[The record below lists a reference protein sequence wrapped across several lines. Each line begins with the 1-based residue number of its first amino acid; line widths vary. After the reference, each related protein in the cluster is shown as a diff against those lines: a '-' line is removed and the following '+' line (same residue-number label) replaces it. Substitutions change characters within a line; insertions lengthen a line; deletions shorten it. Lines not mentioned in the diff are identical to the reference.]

1 VSSDGDDCRHLP
13 LDQKISRW
21 GRLSESRLYPGTE
34 RERRV
39 TAFRVCVSLCA
50 GISYTQPAEDVS
62 FLASMCC
69 RSRACASPALERSR
83 RRPRGDA
90 RRRTRTSHHRPH
102 VLVHVQVHGTWVM
115 AFPFDVRFVFCGSRH
130 GHAEIEA
137 AAERLKY
144 RTYLR
149 KTAFYHC
156 FILSRRLGYSSRTVH
171 CSVCRYTL

>member
-1 VSSDGDDCRHLP
+1 
-13 LDQKISRW
+13 
-21 GRLSESRLYPGTE
+21 
-34 RERRV
+34 
-39 TAFRVCVSLCA
+39 
-50 GISYTQPAEDVS
+50 
-62 FLASMCC
+62 
-69 RSRACASPALERSR
+69 
-83 RRPRGDA
+83 
-90 RRRTRTSHHRPH
+90 
-102 VLVHVQVHGTWVM
+102 M